1 MTDSAHQNDHLFS
14 TIDFRG
20 FLETFRLR
28 WWIIP
33 AVIAVVVG
41 FLWAQESDL
50 KTEPGSYFVSRTYE
64 GRDATAVLASVGIDP
79 VSVRPF
85 PDANSQLL
93 VLQSAEVRDELGQRI
108 KDNVTVNVARSKPTF
123 SLIETLESDGQSSF
137 VFQSAGT
144 PTYTFSCTAPVKA
157 DCEVAIDVYVEK
169 ASQLRRDALTAGLS
183 DLRAV
188 LLQVKT
194 ATDDSSMST
203 KIAAVD
209 TLLGRLSA
217 PLVRVASNEMPIGP
231 TVTNVQRPTYTF
243 GVVAGLLVSLLILL
257 QLTYSDSRVRSMRQL
272 ARLVG
277 ADAVLGSTST
287 NSDETRDR
295 RIAVSLR
302 HAMGIA
308 SAATLR
314 YLPLRTTGFDP
325 SILSRLANLAGLQF
339 DTALPF
345 ATIEV
350 SELTSTPT
358 TQIDVIVVQKNL
370 DLRKDVVE
378 AFAAMRR
385 SGRPLAG
392 AILLD

>member
-1 MTDSAHQNDHLFS
+1 VTDSVHQNDHLFS
-14 TIDFRG
+14 TIDLRG
-20 FLETFRLR
+20 FLETLRLR

-93 VLQSAEVRDELGQRI
+93 VLQSAEVRGELGQRI

-144 PTYTFSCTAPVKA
+144 PTYSFSCTAPVKA
-157 DCEVAIDVYVEK
+157 DCEVAIDIYVEK
-169 ASQLRRDALTAGLS
+169 AAQLRHEALTAGLS

-188 LLQVKT
+188 LLQVKA
-194 ATDDSSMST
+194 ATNDSSVST

-209 TLLGRLSA
+209 ALLGRLSA
-217 PLVRVASNEMPIGP
+217 PLVRVASSEMPIGP
-231 TVTNVQRPTYTF
+231 TVTNVQRPTYAF
-243 GVVAGLLVSLLILL
+243 GIVAGLLVSLLILL
-257 QLTYSDSRVRSMRQL
+257 QLTYSDSRVRSLRQL

-287 NSDETRDR
+287 NSDEARDR
-295 RIAVSLR
+295 RVAISLR

-308 SAATLR
+308 AATTVR

-325 SILSRLANLAGLQF
+325 SILSRIANLAGSQF

-358 TQIDVIVVQKNL
+358 IQIDVIVVQKNL

-392 AILLD
+392 AILLE